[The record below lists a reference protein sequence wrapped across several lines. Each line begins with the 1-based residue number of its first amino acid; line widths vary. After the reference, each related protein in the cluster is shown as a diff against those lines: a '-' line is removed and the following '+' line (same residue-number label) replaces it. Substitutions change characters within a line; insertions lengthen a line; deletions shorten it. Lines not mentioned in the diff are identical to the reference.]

1 MAIPKLTAEERAQA
15 LEKAKAAR
23 AKRAQIR
30 EDLKGGKLSVKQV
43 LDMRGD
49 DVVGRMKVST
59 FIETLPGY
67 GKAKAEEGGF
77 LEWARYAGHGY
88 GTPRRSVEEHV
99 AAGEQVVL
107 EIDMQGAFQVREKM
121 PSAKLVFVEPPS
133 MEELERRL
141 RKRGT
146 EDEGAIAKR
155 MAAAEV
161 ELSRKME
168 YDKQLVNDDLDEA
181 VAELVAYVNE
191 QAQS

>member
-67 GKAKAEEGGF
+67 GKAKAEKIMGE
-77 LEWARYAGHGY
+77 LKIRKWAHPDGQE
-88 GTPRRSVEEHV
+88 S
-99 AAGEQVVL
+99 
-107 EIDMQGAFQVREKM
+107 
-121 PSAKLVFVEPPS
+121 
-133 MEELERRL
+133 RRL
-141 RKRGT
+141 RGLGERQ
-146 EDEGAIAKR
+146 
-155 MAAAEV
+155 
-161 ELSRKME
+161 LSA
-168 YDKQLVNDDLDEA
+168 LLDR
-181 VAELVAYVNE
+181 L
-191 QAQS
+191 S